1 MSSRLVLQSGAVAA
15 FSAALL
21 LGAQVVIGI
30 GIGDEIALLS
40 SSVEPARMGS
50 FFRIDARA
58 MMQLMAADDAFAIAY
73 AVAFVVLALYLM
85 QRVRVLATVALV
97 LALLTALTDLTE
109 NSLTLAAVQLV
120 VQNQPLDA
128 NLLVGLFWLGQ
139 MKYLAIYLAGVLF
152 AVGLCETGRAGK
164 VFAGLLLL
172 FPVIGLGSIAVEAL
186 VIGKLLW
193 MFVLLLA
200 GGIFLLKVAQSQ

>member
-1 MSSRLVLQSGAVAA
+1 MPSRLVLRSGAIAA
-15 FSAALL
+15 FTAALL
-21 LGAQVVIGI
+21 LGWQVLIGI

-40 SSVEPARMGS
+40 SSLEPARMVS
-50 FFRIDARA
+50 FFEIDTHA
-58 MMQLMAADDAFAIAY
+58 MTQLMAADDGFAIAY
-73 AVAFVVLALYLM
+73 AVAFVVLAVYLM
-85 QRVRVLATVALV
+85 PRAGVLATTALV
-97 LALLTALTDLTE
+97 FSLLTALTDLAE

-120 VQNQPLDA
+120 VQKQTLDV

-152 AVGLCETGRAGK
+152 AVSMWEAGRAGRI
-164 VFAGLLLL
+164 FAVLLLVL
-172 FPVIGLGSIAVEAL
+172 PLIGLASIAFEAL

-200 GGIFLLKVAQSQ
+200 GGVFLLRKAQS